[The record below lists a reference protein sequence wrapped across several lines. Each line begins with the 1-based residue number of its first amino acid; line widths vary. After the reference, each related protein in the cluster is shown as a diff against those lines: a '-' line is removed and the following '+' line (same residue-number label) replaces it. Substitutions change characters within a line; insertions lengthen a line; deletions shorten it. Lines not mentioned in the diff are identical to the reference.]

1 MIHDPQA
8 AIAAGIIFVVA
19 YALIA
24 SEKIHRTIVALV
36 GAAAMLLL
44 RLVSQGKAFGGPP
57 SHEAVPAAAHPD
69 AAAAV
74 EYIGVDWNVIF
85 LLFGMMVIVT
95 ITRRSGLFQWI
106 AIKAAKLARGQPV
119 RMIILLSLVTAGL
132 SALLDNV
139 TTVLFMAPVT
149 LLIADGIGIRP
160 VPLLIA
166 QILASNIGG
175 TATLIGDPPN
185 IMVGS
190 AASLGFLDFIIHLM
204 PIALVVL
211 VGFVPMCLWL
221 FRGDLKAPPDAEER
235 VAGFDETRAITDRA
249 LCKRCLVV
257 LTLTFLG
264 FFTHQVLHL
273 EPATIALGGAAL
285 LLLCSRANI
294 DEILHEVEWTTLMFF
309 VGLFVMVAALIETG
323 IIGAIAQALI
333 ARAEHSPAGS
343 VIALLWVSAF
353 ASGLVDNIPFVATV
367 NPMLAELA
375 THLGEPEMTRV
386 AMLQAD
392 VMMPFWWALALG
404 ACLGGN
410 FTLVGASANVVVA
423 GISERSG
430 HPIGFVR
437 FLRYGIPITLMSIA
451 LSTLYIWLRYLL
463 V

>member
-1 MIHDPQA
+1 
-8 AIAAGIIFVVA
+8 
-19 YALIA
+19 
-24 SEKIHRTIVALV
+24 
-36 GAAAMLLL
+36 
-44 RLVSQGKAFGGPP
+44 
-57 SHEAVPAAAHPD
+57 
-69 AAAAV
+69 
-74 EYIGVDWNVIF
+74 
-85 LLFGMMVIVT
+85 
-95 ITRRSGLFQWI
+95 
-106 AIKAAKLARGQPV
+106 
-119 RMIILLSLVTAGL
+119 
-132 SALLDNV
+132 
-139 TTVLFMAPVT
+139 
-149 LLIADGIGIRP
+149 
-160 VPLLIA
+160 
-166 QILASNIGG
+166 
-175 TATLIGDPPN
+175 
-185 IMVGS
+185 
-190 AASLGFLDFIIHLM
+190 
-204 PIALVVL
+204 
-211 VGFVPMCLWL
+211 
-221 FRGDLKAPPDAEER
+221 
-235 VAGFDETRAITDRA
+235 
-249 LCKRCLVV
+249 VV